1 MGEGGVRSE
10 LGVGDGGQRRGG
22 GQWVRGRRARGGNA
36 PGCTCL
42 STLWMY
48 RLKVSLRLALRVFLA
63 PVDALLAALAVFLLG
78 AALAI

>member
-1 MGEGGVRSE
+1 MRRE
-10 LGVGDGGQRRGG
+10 LGVAGVGRGG
-22 GQWVRGRRARGGNA
+22 SGAVAQTGGARARGGNA

-63 PVDALLAALAVFLLG
+63 PVDALLAALAVYLLG

>member
-1 MGEGGVRSE
+1 MRGE
-10 LGVGDGGQRRGG
+10 LGVGGVGAVGQWRRRG
-22 GQWVRGRRARGGNA
+22 RARAWGNA